1 MRTSASSAP
10 SSVAWR
16 LTLAIG
22 TFALMIAG
30 ASAERVMRVKDG
42 DSIVVMSAGREV
54 NVRIADMDAPE
65 LDQPYGREA
74 KDALVSLVGG
84 REVRLELVGGDVYRR
99 IVANVFVGDRD
110 VAAELVG
117 RGFAWVRRAY
127 APAARLIKLED
138 DARAARRGL
147 WAQSDPVPPWIWRK
161 FGKDSIPEGAGQ
173 APAPVTPVCGSK
185 THCHEM
191 SSCEEALAYL
201 HECGLQTIDGD
212 GDGIPCE
219 KLCRYYR

>member
-1 MRTSASSAP
+1 MLG
-10 SSVAWR
+10 V
-16 LTLAIG
+16 G

-30 ASAERVMRVKDG
+30 ASAERVVRVKDG

-65 LDQPYGREA
+65 LDQPYGGKA

-84 REVRLELVGGDVYRR
+84 REVQLELVGGDVYRR
-99 IVANVFVGDRD
+99 IVANVFVGERD

-117 RGFAWVRRAY
+117 RGLAWVRRAY
-127 APAARLIKLED
+127 APAARLIELED

-147 WAQSDPVPPWIWRK
+147 WAQANPIPPWMWRK

-173 APAPVTPVCGSK
+173 APAPVSPVCGSK
-185 THCHEM
+185 TQCHEM

-201 HECGLQTIDGD
+201 RECRLQSIDGD

-219 KLCRYYR
+219 ELCRYYR